1 MKLFKHI
8 SIGQVRDRHE
18 ITALLVKHGSNLNAT
33 STNGEKPLDVL
44 VQNMIKNMRNIDVK
58 EAKEEQCGL
67 LTIDLSL
74 LNLLVRGGAD
84 LCPSMLDTID
94 AKIGELSTETMQMQV
109 YYFII
114 PHGY

>member
-8 SIGQVRDRHE
+8 SIGQVKERHA
-18 ITALLVKHGSNLNAT
+18 ITALLVKHGSNLNAA

-44 VQNMIKNMRNIDVK
+44 VQNMIKDIRNIDIKDAKK
-58 EAKEEQCGL
+58 EHCGL

-74 LNLLVRGGAD
+74 LNLLVCGGAD

-94 AKIGELSTETMQMQV
+94 AKDRELSTETMQM
-109 YYFII
+109 
-114 PHGY
+114 